1 MKILIPLDIT
11 QAGKDYLQQHG
22 YEYKVGSSTDEDV
35 VAKEIA
41 DCDALLIRTSK
52 VTRRIMESAK
62 NLKVIGRH
70 GVGVD
75 NIDLEAAT
83 ELGIQVTNGPT
94 SNSDSVAEHTVSL
107 MLACGHN
114 IVPMNQYARNGQWEM
129 RDAIKLNQIAG
140 KTLGLLGFGRIGQ
153 AVAQKCA
160 LGFSMNVLAY
170 SPSIGSKKLPDYITP
185 ASSMEEVLAQSDYI
199 SLHLPATEKTKHS
212 MNKTVFQQMK
222 NTAFLIN
229 TARGDIVHEGDLFEA
244 LSTGEIAG
252 AGLDVLEIE
261 PPSPNH
267 PLFSLDNVIMSP
279 HYAALSH
286 TAFDTMGL
294 HAAQG
299 IHEVLS
305 GQTPTWPV
313 NQLKK

>member
-1 MKILIPLDIT
+1 MKVLIPLDIT
-11 QAGKDYLQQHG
+11 QAGKDYLTSHG
-22 YEYKVGSSTDEDV
+22 YDYKVGSSTEEEV

-52 VTRRIMESAK
+52 VTRHIMESAK

-94 SNSDSVAEHTVSL
+94 SNADSVAEHTVAL
-107 MLACGHN
+107 LLACGHH
-114 IVPMNQYARNGQWEM
+114 ILQMNHYARHNQWEM
-129 RDAIKLNQIAG
+129 RDAIKLNQASG
-140 KTLGLLGFGRIGQ
+140 KTLGLIGYGRIGQ

-160 LGFSMNVLAY
+160 LGLSMNVIAY
-170 SPSIGSKKLPDYITP
+170 SPSIASKKLPPYIT
-185 ASSMEEVLAQSDYI
+185 AAASMEEVLEQADYV

-212 MNKTVFQQMK
+212 INQDAFARMK
-222 NTAFLIN
+222 STAYLLN
-229 TARGDIVHEGDLFEA
+229 TARGEVVHEGDLYTA
-244 LSTGEIAG
+244 LSTGVIAG
-252 AGLDVLEIE
+252 AGLDVLETE
-261 PPSPNH
+261 PPTPDH
-267 PLFSLDNVIMSP
+267 PLFSLDNLVLSP
-279 HYAALSH
+279 HYGALSH
-286 TAFDTMGL
+286 GAFDNMGL

-313 NQLKK
+313 NKL